1 MVFLLTG
8 HLQHVAL
15 GDGRRTPMDNLDVEV
30 DMIDLRKSTRTDAPS
45 VDQRVGERETLA
57 AASCRQQIPSQIL
70 FDHRARVVEGL
81 KAELEIYRL
90 S

>member
-1 MVFLLTG
+1 MVFLLAG

-45 VDQRVGERETLA
+45 VDERVGEENV
-57 AASCRQQIPSQIL
+57 QPSLPPVGNRYPVRFCLITVPVL
-70 FDHRARVVEGL
+70 S
-81 KAELEIYRL
+81 KA
-90 S
+90 